1 MQHSS
6 PVPADDQRGHRITGA
21 AVVLALVLLV
31 LGGAGLSIAMY
42 FLLPPGPSARPEAN
56 APADRAANTV
66 SDSRQAWPPATK
78 GPPSPPTAE
87 RPADGRTALPTP
99 AVESLPTVGSQGP
112 PLEAGEVPVRSRQ
125 SPETPEKSRPSG
137 FDVTTLPPIEVQA
150 DDASRETW
158 RRSVEIGGQRYE
170 RAVCLRPAEDRG
182 VVLIAFDI
190 DTRFARLRGV
200 AGIADSRPSGPLG
213 TAQDRPQAVF
223 RVYGDGNL
231 LWESGPLTGR
241 GEQRAFECSVAGVDV
256 LTFVAE
262 SQSPANVS
270 DLAWS
275 DLTLLSGTEPHGR
288 QIPDR
293 PKTP

>member
-1 MQHSS
+1 MEHSS
-6 PVPADDQRGHRITGA
+6 PVQADDQRGHRITGA

-31 LGGAGLSIAMY
+31 LGGAGLSIVMY
-42 FLLPPGPSARPEAN
+42 FLIPPGPHAGPDATAPKDQAAN
-56 APADRAANTV
+56 AVA
-66 SDSRQAWPPATK
+66 DSRQAGPPATK
-78 GPPSPPTAE
+78 GRISPPAAE
-87 RPADGRTALPTP
+87 RQADGRAALPQ
-99 AVESLPTVGSQGP
+99 AVESQPTAGSQGLP
-112 PLEAGEVPVRSRQ
+112 PEVAKVPVHSGQ
-125 SPETPEKSRPSG
+125 PPEPPEKSRPSG
-137 FDVTTLPPIEVQA
+137 FDVATLSPIEVEA

-158 RRSVEIGGQRYE
+158 CRSVRIGG
-170 RAVCLRPAEDRG
+170 RAYDRAICLRPAEDQG
-182 VVLIAFDI
+182 VTQIAFDI

-200 AGIADSRPSGPLG
+200 AGIADSSSSGPLG

-241 GEQRAFECSVAGVDV
+241 GEHRAFECSVVGVDV

-262 SQSPANVS
+262 SQSPANIS

-275 DLTLLSGTEPHGR
+275 GLMLFSGTEPRGG
-288 QIPDR
+288 QIPNQ